1 MKRFLIFA
9 LYFLLYNFCEAQIS
23 GIDSLVREISVI
35 QNDRDKL
42 LRLRTITRLYAEMNP
57 DSSYRYSVLAAN
69 LARQLNLKIDEG
81 GALGEQ
87 GYSILNRGNYPSA
100 LKLLLSSIAVLED
113 RKAEQ
118 NVLVGKFE
126 GDDRLFYREA
136 PPHLQRLSE
145 IAFVYQ
151 HLGVL
156 YANANNYEKA
166 RQYHLHAR
174 RNATESGNVPMQSIV
189 ELTFNRVYLNLGQTD
204 SALISINIA
213 YDKMIKSGYTR
224 YLGSALLNKG
234 RTYAAMGNAS
244 AAVSYYKQSLRASAE
259 KDYYRGLIAANLL
272 LANYYMDQGKRDSA
286 LLSIEDAFRI
296 TARDM
301 DSPELLLRT
310 YTALNRYYSSS
321 AKSDSVVKYQ
331 GLIIKLSDSLFN
343 AKQAQEFQNI
353 DFDAQLQRQEI
364 ANAEAE
370 FKDRLQKYFLLG
382 GLVVILLIAVL
393 LYRNNKI
400 KQRSN
405 DVLQKTL
412 GDLKS
417 AQAQLIQSEKMAS
430 LGELTAG
437 IAHEIQ
443 NPLNFVNNF
452 SDVNKELL
460 AEMTEEIERGNYS
473 DAKALAKTVTDNQEK
488 INHHGR
494 RADSIVKNMLL
505 HSRTS
510 SGLKELTELNT
521 LCEEYLRL
529 AYHGFRAKDKSF
541 NATYETRFDPT
552 SPKLDVVPQEIG
564 RVILNL
570 VNNAFYAV
578 NERKKQER
586 DTYEPLV
593 IVSTK
598 KIDSKVEIKV
608 TDNGGGI
615 TEAIIKK
622 IFQPFFSTK
631 PTGQG
636 TGLGLSLSYDIVR
649 AHGGDITV
657 ETKEGETTFI
667 VQIPS
672 NSSAA

>member
-1 MKRFLIFA
+1 MKRLLIFA
-9 LYFLLYNFCEAQIS
+9 LFFLLYNFCEAQIS
-23 GIDSLVREISVI
+23 RIDSLVREIRVV

-87 GYSILNRGNYPSA
+87 GYSFLNRGNYPRA

-145 IAFVYQ
+145 IAFVHQ

-166 RQYHLHAR
+166 WQYHLHAR
-174 RNATESGNVPMQSIV
+174 RNAKESGNVPMQSIV

-204 SALISINIA
+204 SALISINTA
-213 YDKMIKSGYTR
+213 YDKTMESGYSR
-224 YLGSALLNKG
+224 YLGSVLLNMG
-234 RTYAAMGNAS
+234 HTYAAIGNAS
-244 AAVSYYKQSLRASAE
+244 TAVSYYKQSLRASGE
-259 KDYYRGLIAANLL
+259 QDYYRGLVAANLL
-272 LANYYMDQGKRDSA
+272 LANYYLDQGKRDSA
-286 LLSIEDAFRI
+286 LLRIEDAFRI
-296 TARDM
+296 TAHDM

-310 YTALNRYYSSS
+310 YTALSRYYFSS
-321 AKSDSVVKYQ
+321 ANSDSVVKYQ

-364 ANAEAE
+364 ANTEE
-370 FKDRLQKYFLLG
+370 KFRDRLQKYFLLG
-382 GLVVILLIAVL
+382 GLVVILLVAAF

-405 DVLQKTL
+405 DVLQKAL

-452 SDVNKELL
+452 SEVNKELL
-460 AEMTEEIERGNYS
+460 AEMAEEIERGNFT

-488 INHHGR
+488 INQHGR

-552 SPKLDVVPQEIG
+552 SPKLNVVPQDIG

-570 VNNAFYAV
+570 VTHTN
-578 NERKKQER
+578 R
-586 DTYEPLV
+586 
-593 IVSTK
+593 
-598 KIDSKVEIKV
+598 
-608 TDNGGGI
+608 
-615 TEAIIKK
+615 
-622 IFQPFFSTK
+622 
-631 PTGQG
+631 
-636 TGLGLSLSYDIVR
+636 
-649 AHGGDITV
+649 
-657 ETKEGETTFI
+657 
-667 VQIPS
+667 
-672 NSSAA
+672 